1 MKCPIRFRICQFSM
15 YRPMTDIDNENK
27 GDYKVFIE
35 NQDFEECYQENC
47 AAWDK
52 DKKICR
58 KLEGE
63 D

>member
-1 MKCPIRFRICQFSM
+1 MKCPIRFTVRQFNM
-15 YRPMTDIDNENK
+15 DRPINDIDNNFK
-27 GDYKVFIE
+27 GDYRVLIE

-52 DKKICR
+52 DKKMCR

-63 D
+63 